1 MPLDSLTDH
10 RLLRI
15 TCRFVDLRREWT
27 SHARGH
33 IDSAGHFK
41 FRGYHGTYV
50 VQLATATGKVH
61 KTFSVEKGDTP
72 LVLDMNL

>member
-1 MPLDSLTDH
+1 MLC
-10 RLLRI
+10 I
-15 TCRFVDLRREWT
+15 CRFVDLRREWT

-33 IDSAGHFK
+33 IDSDGHFK

-50 VQLATATGKVH
+50 VQLTTGTGKVH
-61 KTFSVEKGDTP
+61 KTFSVEKGDDTP